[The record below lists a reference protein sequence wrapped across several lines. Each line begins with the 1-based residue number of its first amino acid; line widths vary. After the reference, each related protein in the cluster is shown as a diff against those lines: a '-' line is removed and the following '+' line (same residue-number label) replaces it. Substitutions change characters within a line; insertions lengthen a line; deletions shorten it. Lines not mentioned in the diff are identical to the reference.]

1 MKPFKEI
8 FMGDTAR
15 TASATSKNSTA
26 VFLNKLKTYFM
37 KPQNV
42 ILLLFGIVL
51 TFTTVAPIV
60 AIVQDTFK
68 IHVGTIDAFL
78 TKKNEGFSIVNYT
91 DLFTSKLAK
100 TNLWTPLVNTVLL
113 AVFTCLI
120 SILFGGIFAFLV
132 TRTNLKFKKYL
143 SSIFIFP
150 YIMPQWTLAVV
161 WQNLFN
167 SNEVTGT
174 SNGLLASLFN
184 LRAPIWWC
192 QGLLPC
198 AIVLGLHYAPFAYIM
213 IGGIFRNMDANLEEA
228 ATILDTPKWK
238 IMTRVTLPMVKP
250 AILSTILLV
259 FGSAMG
265 SYPVPHYLGLTTLST
280 KYVSMNSKYTGEAS
294 ILAIIMMIFGILI
307 LGLNQMSLKSR
318 KSYTTVTGKSGQI
331 SKINLGKVGKYLI
344 AIIFIVVTFFTSI
357 FPIVSFAFET
367 FLPNPGDYSFLYT
380 GNIANLTTKWWVTR
394 GNAAASLYGQ
404 AGILFNDM
412 IRKALGGTLK
422 VAVACALIA
431 GTIGTLIGYAVSKNR
446 RSKWANYVNN
456 MAFLP
461 YLMPSLAVGAAF
473 FVLFSNEKVNLF
485 NTYTLL
491 IIAGV
496 IKYIPFA
503 SRSALN
509 SMLQLSGEIEE
520 AAIIQDIPWIKRMF
534 KIIIPIQKS
543 SIISGYLLPFMT
555 CLRELSL
562 FLLLCTQGF
571 ILSTTLDYF
580 DEMGLYAFS
589 SAINLILIV
598 LILVFNTAINKIT
611 GASLD
616 EGIGGN

>member
-1 MKPFKEI
+1 MGETLKKQSYAIFK
-8 FMGDTAR
+8 
-15 TASATSKNSTA
+15 
-26 VFLNKLKTYFM
+26 NKIKTYFM

-42 ILLLFGIVL
+42 ILLLFGILL
-51 TFTTVAPIV
+51 TFTTIAPIV
-60 AIVQDTFK
+60 AIVEDTLK
-68 IHVGTIDAFL
+68 IHPGTIDQHL
-78 TKKNEGFSIVNYT
+78 TGRASGYSVVNYT
-91 DLFTSKLAK
+91 DLFTSRLAK
-100 TNLWTPLVNTVLL
+100 TNLWIPVWNTVLL

-120 SILFGGIFAFLV
+120 SIIFGGVFAFLV

-167 SNEVTGT
+167 SNAVTGT
-174 SNGLLASLFN
+174 ANGLLVSLFGITM
-184 LRAPIWWC
+184 PKWWC
-192 QGLLPC
+192 LGLFPSS
-198 AIVLGLHYAPFAYIM
+198 IVLGLHYAPFAYIM

-238 IMTRVTLPMVKP
+238 IMSRVTLPMVKP

-307 LGLNQMSLKSR
+307 LGINQASLKSR

-331 SKINLGKVGKYLI
+331 SKINLGKIGRYVIGILF
-344 AIIFIVVTFFTSI
+344 IFITFFTSI
-357 FPIVSFAFET
+357 FPILSFAIET

-380 GNIANLTTKWWVTR
+380 GNLSHLTTKWWLTR
-394 GNAAASLYGQ
+394 GNQAGALYGQ
-404 AGILFNDM
+404 QGILFNGM
-412 IRKALGGTLK
+412 IWKALKGTLL

-456 MAFLP
+456 IAFLP

-473 FVLFSNEKVNLF
+473 FILFSNERINLF
-485 NTYTLL
+485 NTYALL
-491 IIAGV
+491 IIAGTV
-496 IKYIPFA
+496 KYIPFA

-520 AAIIQDIPWIKRMF
+520 AAIIQDLPWFKRMF
-534 KIIIPIQKS
+534 RIIVPIQKS
-543 SIISGYLLPFMT
+543 SIISGFMLPFMT

-598 LILVFNTAINKIT
+598 LILVFNTLVNKLT

>member
-1 MKPFKEI
+1 MKNTNTLQASKARII
-8 FMGDTAR
+8 FNRLVTFL
-15 TASATSKNSTA
+15 SKP
-26 VFLNKLKTYFM
+26 Y
-37 KPQNV
+37 NV
-42 ILLLFGIVL
+42 ILLLMGIV
-51 TFTTVAPIV
+51 FTVTTIAPIV
-60 AIVQDTFK
+60 AIVEDTIR
-68 IHVGTIDAFL
+68 IHPGTIDAHL
-78 TKKNEGFSIVNYT
+78 TGKTEGYTFVNYV
-91 DLFTSKLAK
+91 DLFTSPMAK
-100 TNLWTPLVNTVLL
+100 KNLWTPLWNTVLL
-113 AVFTCLI
+113 SVGSCLV
-120 SILFGGIFAFLV
+120 SILYGGLFAFLI
-132 TRTNLKFKKYL
+132 TRTNLSWRGYL

-167 SNEVTGT
+167 SNAVTGT
-174 SNGLLASLFN
+174 SNGLLADLFGIYMP
-184 LRAPIWWC
+184 AWWC
-192 QGLLPC
+192 RGLFPSMM
-198 AIVLGLHYAPFAYIM
+198 VLGLHYAPFAYIL

-238 IMTRVTLPMVKP
+238 TMFRVTLPMVKP

-294 ILAIIMMIFGILI
+294 ILAILMMIFGVAIML
-307 LGLNQMSLKSR
+307 LNQLSLTSR
-318 KSYTTVTGKSGQI
+318 KNYTTVTGKSGQS
-331 SKINLGKVGKYLI
+331 SKFNLGKAGKYII
-344 AIIFIVVTFFTSI
+344 ALVLVIFTFFTSI

-367 FLPNPGDYSFLYT
+367 FLPNPGDYSFLKSGDTQY
-380 GNIANLTTKWWVTR
+380 LTTKWWMTSENVTES
-394 GNAAASLYGQ
+394 GMYGQ
-404 AGILFNDM
+404 KGILYNET
-412 IRKALGGTLK
+412 IWRAYGGTIL
-422 VAVACALIA
+422 VSVCCALLA
-431 GTIGTLIGYAVSKNR
+431 GSIGTLVGYAVSKKR
-446 RSKWANYVNN
+446 RSKWANYVNS

-473 FVLFSNEKVNLF
+473 FILFSTEKLNLF

-491 IIAGV
+491 IIVGT

-503 SRSALN
+503 SRSSLN

-520 AAIIQDIPWIKRMF
+520 AAIIQDIPWIKRMTR
-534 KIIIPIQKS
+534 IIIPIQKS

-562 FLLLCTQGF
+562 FMLLCSQGF

-589 SAINLILIV
+589 SGINLILIIT
-598 LILVFNTAINKIT
+598 ILVCNTIVNKVT

-616 EGIGGN
+616 KGIGG

>member
-1 MKPFKEI
+1 MV
-8 FMGDTAR
+8 R
-15 TASATSKNSTA
+15 TKAETHNQK
-26 VFLNKLKTYFM
+26 VIVINKFKTYLS
-37 KPQNV
+37 KPQNI

-51 TFTTVAPIV
+51 TFTTVAPIM
-60 AIVQDTFK
+60 AIVKDTFA
-68 IHVGTIDAFL
+68 IHPGTIDAYL
-78 TKKNEGFSIVNYT
+78 TGKTEGYSLVNYM
-91 DLFTSKLAK
+91 DLFTSKQAVG
-100 TNLWTPLVNTVLL
+100 NLWRPLSNTLFL
-113 AVFTCLI
+113 AIFTCLI
-120 SILFGGIFAFLV
+120 SILYGGTFAFLV

-161 WQNLFN
+161 WQNVFN
-167 SNEVTGT
+167 SNKVTGT
-174 SNGLLASLFN
+174 ANGLLASLFGIY
-184 LRAPIWWC
+184 APKWWC
-192 QGLLPC
+192 EGLLPS
-198 AIVLGLHYAPFAYIM
+198 AIVLGLHYAPFAYIL

-228 ATILDTPKWK
+228 ATILDTPRWK
-238 IMTRVTLPMVKP
+238 TMFRVTLPMIKP

-280 KYVSMNSKYTGEAS
+280 KYISMNSKYTGEAS
-294 ILAIIMMIFGILI
+294 ILAILMMLFGVAILT
-307 LGLNQMSLKSR
+307 LNQISLKSR
-318 KSYTTVTGKSGQI
+318 KNYTTVTGKSGQL
-331 SKINLGKVGKYLI
+331 SKINLGRIGKYVTGLI
-344 AIIFIVVTFFTSI
+344 FVVLTFFTGI
-357 FPIVSFAFET
+357 FPICSFALET

-380 GNIANLTTKWWVTR
+380 GDMSNLTTKWWLTNENISEN
-394 GNAAASLYGQ
+394 GMYGQ
-404 AGILFNDM
+404 QGILHNATIWDAF
-412 IRKALGGTLK
+412 LGTIL
-422 VAVACALIA
+422 VSVCCALIA
-431 GTIGTLIGYAVSKNR
+431 GTVGTLIGYAVSKNR
-446 RSKWANYVNN
+446 RSKWANYVNS

-461 YLMPSLAVGAAF
+461 YLMPSIAVGAAF
-473 FVLFSNEKVNLF
+473 FILFSNEKINLF

-491 IIAGV
+491 IITGT

-520 AAIIQDIPWIKRMF
+520 AAIIQDLPWFKRMF
-534 KIIIPIQKS
+534 HIIIPIQKS
-543 SIISGYLLPFMT
+543 AIISGYMLPFMT

-598 LILVFNTAINKIT
+598 TILVFNTLVNKLT

-616 EGIGGN
+616 EGIGS

>member
-1 MKPFKEI
+1 MKKAI
-8 FMGDTAR
+8 
-15 TASATSKNSTA
+15 
-26 VFLNKLKTYFM
+26 FLNRLKTYFG

-42 ILLLFGIVL
+42 ILLLFGITL
-51 TFTTVAPIV
+51 TYTTVAPIV

-68 IHVGTIDAFL
+68 IHPGTIDQYL
-78 TKKNEGFSIVNYT
+78 TGKATGYSVANYT
-91 DLFTSKLAK
+91 DLFTSRLAK
-100 TNLWTPLVNTVLL
+100 TNLWVPILNTVLL
-113 AVFTCLI
+113 AVLTCLI
-120 SILFGGIFAFLV
+120 AILFGGITAFLV
-132 TRTNLKFKKYL
+132 TRTNLKFKKYI

-167 SNEVTGT
+167 SNAVTGT
-174 SNGLLASLFN
+174 SNGLLVTLTHIAMPL
-184 LRAPIWWC
+184 WWC
-192 QGLLPC
+192 QGLFPS
-198 AIVLGLHYAPFAYIM
+198 AVVLGLHYAPFAYIM

-238 IMTRVTLPMVKP
+238 IMLRITLPMVKP

-307 LGLNQMSLKSR
+307 LGINQMSLKSR
-318 KSYTTVTGKSGQI
+318 KSYTTVSGKSGQI
-331 SKINLGKVGKYLI
+331 SKINLGKAGKYIIGIILI
-344 AIIFIVVTFFTSI
+344 VITFFTSI
-357 FPIVSFAFET
+357 FPIVMFALET

-380 GNIANLTTKWWVTR
+380 GDLSNLTTKWWLTNDN
-394 GNAAASLYGQ
+394 NASALYGQ
-404 AGILFNDM
+404 KGILFNEL
-412 IRKALGGTLK
+412 IRRALGGTLL
-422 VAVACALIA
+422 VAVCCALIA

-446 RSKWANYVNN
+446 RSKWASYVNN

-473 FVLFSNEKVNLF
+473 FILFSNGKINLF

-496 IKYIPFA
+496 VKYIPFA
-503 SRSALN
+503 SRAALN

-520 AAIIQDIPWIKRMF
+520 AAIIQDIPWIKRMTR
-534 KIIIPIQKS
+534 IIIPIQKS
-543 SIISGYLLPFMT
+543 SIISGYMLPFMT

-589 SAINLILIV
+589 SAINLMLIV
-598 LILVFNTAINKIT
+598 LILVFNTLVNKLT

-616 EGIGGN
+616 SGIGG

>member
-1 MKPFKEI
+1 MKGGALITLKVKNKK
-8 FMGDTAR
+8 R
-15 TASATSKNSTA
+15 TNMKKAI
-26 VFLNKLKTYFM
+26 FLNRLKTYFG

-42 ILLLFGIVL
+42 ILLLFGL
-51 TFTTVAPIV
+51 TLTYTTVAPIV

-68 IHVGTIDAFL
+68 IHPGTIDQYL
-78 TKKNEGFSIVNYT
+78 TGKAEGYSAANYT
-91 DLFTSKLAK
+91 DLFTSRLAK
-100 TNLWTPLVNTVLL
+100 TNLWMPILNTVLL
-113 AVFTCLI
+113 AVLTCLI
-120 SILFGGIFAFLV
+120 AIIFGGLTAFLV
-132 TRTNLKFKKYL
+132 TRTNLKFKKYI

-167 SNEVTGT
+167 SNSVTGT
-174 SNGLLASLFN
+174 SNGLLVTLTHIAMPL
-184 LRAPIWWC
+184 WWC
-192 QGLLPC
+192 QGLFPS
-198 AIVLGLHYAPFAYIM
+198 AVVLGLHYAPFAYIM

-238 IMTRVTLPMVKP
+238 IMFRITLPMVKP

-294 ILAIIMMIFGILI
+294 ILAIIMMIFGIMI
-307 LGLNQMSLKSR
+307 LGINQMSLKSR
-318 KSYTTVTGKSGQI
+318 KSYTTVSGKSGQI
-331 SKINLGKVGKYLI
+331 SKINLGKAGKYIIGIILI
-344 AIIFIVVTFFTSI
+344 IVTFFTSI
-357 FPIVSFAFET
+357 FPIVMFTLET

-380 GNIANLTTKWWVTR
+380 GNFSNLTTKWWLTNDN
-394 GNAAASLYGQ
+394 NASALYGQ
-404 AGILFNDM
+404 KGILFNEL
-412 IRKALGGTLK
+412 IRRALSGTLL
-422 VAVACALIA
+422 VAICCALIA

-446 RSKWANYVNN
+446 RSKWASYVNN

-473 FVLFSNEKVNLF
+473 FILFSNGKINLF

-496 IKYIPFA
+496 VKYIPFA
-503 SRSALN
+503 SRAALN

-520 AAIIQDIPWIKRMF
+520 AAIIQDIPWIKRMTR
-534 KIIIPIQKS
+534 IIIPIQKS
-543 SIISGYLLPFMT
+543 SIISGYMLPFMT

-598 LILVFNTAINKIT
+598 LILVFNTVVNKLT

-616 EGIGGN
+616 SGIGG